1 MEEKIDQVIEKE
13 EELPT
18 VLDNKEEEEL
28 PSFEAI
34 NEVEEKEEEITRTLS
49 EDMGDDPL
57 DVPAFMRKKGR

>member
-1 MEEKIDQVIEKE
+1 MQEDGGLSSVRNFGFDKEKIDQVIEKE

-34 NEVEEKEEEITRTLS
+34 NEVEEKEEEITRTLP
-49 EDMGDDPL
+49 EIW
-57 DVPAFMRKKGR
+57 R